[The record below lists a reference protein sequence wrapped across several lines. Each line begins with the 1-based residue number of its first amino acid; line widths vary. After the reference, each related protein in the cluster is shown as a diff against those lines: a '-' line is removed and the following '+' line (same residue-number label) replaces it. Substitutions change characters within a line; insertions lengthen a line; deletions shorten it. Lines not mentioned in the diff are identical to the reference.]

1 MKKHKAILFLL
12 IAASLAVTSCRSR
25 TDRSEGSVVLSVTR
39 FNGLPI
45 SVSLGSSR
53 PGSLNCAACQIGDV
67 TLTNFFKDPTVTSP
81 QGHQLEGIELRSYE
95 VTYRRRD
102 RGTRVPPP
110 SVQGI
115 FGLVP
120 PGGGILDLLNLPFLT
135 SDQIFSPPLKDLID
149 FGRDTETG
157 TAVIVLD
164 VSLRFFGRTLSGDE
178 VASAPATFTIEVT
191 P

>member
-1 MKKHKAILFLL
+1 
-12 IAASLAVTSCRSR
+12 
-25 TDRSEGSVVLSVTR
+25 
-39 FNGLPI
+39 
-45 SVSLGSSR
+45 
-53 PGSLNCAACQIGDV
+53 
-67 TLTNFFKDPTVTSP
+67 
-81 QGHQLEGIELRSYE
+81 
-95 VTYRRRD
+95 
-102 RGTRVPPP
+102 
-110 SVQGI
+110 VQGI

>member
-1 MKKHKAILFLL
+1 MKKQKAILFLL

-25 TDRSEGSVVLSVTR
+25 TDRSEGSVVLSVTK
-39 FNGLPI
+39 FSGLPV
-45 SVSLGSSR
+45 SVSLRSTVSG
-53 PGSLNCAACQIGDV
+53 AFQIGNV
-67 TLTNFFKDPTVTSP
+67 TLSNFFKDPSVTSP

-95 VTYRRRD
+95 ITYRRRD
-102 RGTRVPPP
+102 RGSRVPPP
-110 SVQGI
+110 SVLGA

-120 PGGGILDLLNLPFLT
+120 PGGTSDQINLPFLT
-135 SDQIFSPPLKDLID
+135 SDQILSPPLKDLLD
-149 FGRDTETG
+149 FGRDSETG
-157 TAVIVLD
+157 TSVIVLD

>member
-25 TDRSEGSVVLSVTR
+25 TDRSEGTVVLSVTR
-39 FNGLPI
+39 FNGLPLA
-45 SVSLGSSR
+45 VSLGSVEA
-53 PGSLNCAACQIGDV
+53 GDFQIDSV
-67 TLTNFFKDPTVTSP
+67 TLTNFFKDPSVTTA
-81 QGHQLEGIELRSYE
+81 QGHQLEGVELRSYE
-95 VTYRRRD
+95 ITYRRRD
-102 RGTRVPPP
+102 SGTRVPPP
-110 SVQGI
+110 SVLGT

-120 PGGGILDLLNLPFLT
+120 PGGGTLDMLNLPFLT
-135 SDQIFSPPLKDLID
+135 SDQILSQPLKDLRD

>member
-1 MKKHKAILFLL
+1 MKKHTAILFLL

-25 TDRSEGSVVLSVTR
+25 TDRSPGTVVLSVTR
-39 FNGLPI
+39 FNGLPV
-45 SVSLGSSR
+45 SVSLSSAGSS
-53 PGSLNCAACQIGDV
+53 GQFQIGDV
-67 TLTNFFKDPTVTSP
+67 TLTNFFKDPTVNTP
-81 QGHQLEGIELRSYE
+81 MGHQLEGIELKSYE
-95 VTYRRRD
+95 ITYRRRD
-102 RGTRVPPP
+102 SGSRVPPP
-110 SVQGI
+110 SVLGT

-120 PGGGILDLLNLPFLT
+120 PSGGILDLLNLPFLT
-135 SDQIFSPPLKDLID
+135 SDQILSPPLKDLLD